1 MTIFGPDFSHYDA
14 IPNVEKIVSEGFSFF
29 THKAGGDANDG
40 EIAGWWSAV
49 KPYRSKLL
57 LGAYWVLYPGNPA
70 ARADA
75 FISRLDATC
84 PGWRDGPFIL
94 QVDCEKW
101 NNDSST
107 APEKADIRAFC
118 DRLRQRAPKLLP
130 IVYAPNWYY
139 ADRLAG
145 LPYPLWA
152 SSYVS
157 GAGAASA
164 LYPGDGSSKWHSYS
178 GQTPA
183 ILQFTSSATIAGQTT
198 CDANAFRGTLN
209 ELTALVAPRWAEDM
223 ALTDDDVAKTAR
235 AVISAMQTVDG
246 IISGPST
253 AASVLDG
260 TNPTWTV
267 GGFLRDS
274 GDRER
279 DILKKLDTVLTALKA
294 PVQIDVQ
301 ALAAAIVAALP
312 SQPGAALT
320 SADVENALR
329 NVLHNA

>member
-1 MTIFGPDFSHYDA
+1 MTVFGPDFSHYDA
-14 IPNVEKIVSEGFSFF
+14 IPNVEKIVNEGFSFF

-40 EIAGWWSAV
+40 EVAGWWNAV

-57 LGAYWVLYPGNPA
+57 LGAYWVLYPGSPA

-164 LYPGDGSSKWHSYS
+164 LYPGDSSSKWHSYS

-209 ELTALVAPRWAEDM
+209 ELTALLAPGWAEDM
-223 ALTDDDVAKTAR
+223 ATADEIAT
-235 AVISAMQTVDG
+235 AVVQAFQNKDG
-246 IISGPST
+246 IITGPST

-312 SQPGAALT
+312 STPGAALT